1 MASPA
6 ASSGMMFGWRVLLP
20 GHPLWLAIRRHA
32 AAAAIAL
39 SAAGSSISAEAGV
52 VLRRK

>member
-1 MASPA
+1 
-6 ASSGMMFGWRVLLP
+6 MMFGRRVLLLP
-20 GHPLWLAIRRHA
+20 GHPLWWAIRRHA

-39 SAAGSSISAEAGV
+39 SAASRSIAAEARV